1 MKTKPLTFL
10 LALTFLFLIGVLN
23 VKNVYA
29 IDKCTTVEKNFN
41 NQIDKIF
48 RNIKSLETCIKPAS
62 KYRLKSCVKRKQE
75 GSKGFNCLPE
85 LSKSLNSNKKN
96 DCEVRFH
103 DIKRSLQNLALL
115 DEDNKIC
122 QKDVY

>member
-10 LALTFLFLIGVLN
+10 LALSFLFLIGVLN
-23 VKNVYA
+23 DKNVYA

-62 KYRLKSCVKRKQE
+62 KYRLKFCVKRKQE